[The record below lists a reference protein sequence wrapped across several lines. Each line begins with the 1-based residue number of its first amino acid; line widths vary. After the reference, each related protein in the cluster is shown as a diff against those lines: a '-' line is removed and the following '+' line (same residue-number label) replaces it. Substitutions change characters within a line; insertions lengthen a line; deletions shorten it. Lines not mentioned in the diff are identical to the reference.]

1 MSSIDDEDHKLQDQ
15 IDAFETAVAK
25 VRTAQTFAEKK
36 KEEKVA
42 RSLFNNA
49 KSHCQTFRTSTNK
62 LEDPIQRS
70 TYNRKYSTYDKK
82 LTEYDKELRM
92 LLTAP
97 KKVEHPPPKK
107 ETNPVD
113 QLNLD
118 IEMASPQQ
126 ILHKANEVQ
135 DDILISL
142 QRSKRIAYTVRDQEH
157 VTLQI
162 LSQQTEKIN
171 KIDVELVELDNQLDR
186 AKSEVQ
192 WFFRQMAKDR
202 CCIVIMILLLVGVCG
217 LIGWKIYS
225 KRFPNA
231 PFALPTTITTTL
243 PPGVTTTPAS
253 PGWCIFD
260 CE

>member
-1 MSSIDDEDHKLQDQ
+1 MSSIDDEDYKLQDQ
-15 IDAFETAVAK
+15 LDALETAVAK
-25 VRTAQTFAEKK
+25 VRTASTFAEKK

-42 RSLFNNA
+42 RSLYNNI
-49 KSHCQTFRTSTNK
+49 KSDCQIFRRSTNN

-82 LTEYDKELRM
+82 LTEYNQELKM
-92 LLTAP
+92 LLVAP
-97 KKVEHPPPKK
+97 KKVEKPPPKK
-107 ETNPVD
+107 GTNPID

-118 IEMASPQQ
+118 IEMATPQQ

-142 QRSKRIAYTVRDQEH
+142 TRSKRIAYTIRDQE
-157 VTLQI
+157 VEVIQT
-162 LSQQTEKIN
+162 LSQQTEKIHR
-171 KIDVELVELDNQLDR
+171 IDVELVDLEGQLDR

-202 CCIVIMILLLVGVCG
+202 CCIIIMILLLLGICG

-231 PFALPTTITTTL
+231 PFALPTTTTTTL
-243 PPGVTTTPAS
+243 PPGVTATPAS